1 MKNSIIYLS
10 FALVVLFSNVATA
23 SASAFTVSKFGLVTK
38 YINATPLAAAIA
50 KGDID
55 AVKKFIEYGADVN
68 EKSNGMT
75 PLMVAARY
83 NQVAIINLLLENG
96 ANAKVVAENGLTAL
110 KYAKL
115 SNAQEAED
123 AITKALNA

>member
-1 MKNSIIYLS
+1 MKKSIIYLS
-10 FALVVLFSNVATA
+10 FALVALFSNVATA
-23 SASAFTVSKFGLVTK
+23 TASGSHVSKFGLVTK
-38 YINATPLAAAIA
+38 YKNTTPLAAAVA
-50 KGDID
+50 KGDLD

-83 NQVAIINLLLENG
+83 NQVEIINFLLENG
-96 ANAKVVAENGLTAL
+96 ANAKTVNESGLTAL

-115 SNAQEAED
+115 SNAQEAAVVIE
-123 AITKALNA
+123 KALNA